1 MRFTTTILEKTVI
14 LCAQVYLLAI
24 TLMILGLRWW
34 QTMAMKDFQ
43 TWVLAT
49 CSLPSL
55 PALDTLDEAILSPSL
70 PAFQHSRHSSSST
83 HNWMMWG
90 PTPHLISKAI
100 LHVSAEGPTRESRW
114 LQGVGGWGITWT
126 ALVQLHPGLRNSCPF
141 PAWSTTPVFIPTQER
156 ASGCLA
162 EGARFGGIYRTL
174 AGKFAGTGAY
184 GALLPHLEWELRPPD
199 HHINEQQILWV
210 SLPKKHCLDF
220 ETQVVQRSAPGCG
233 SHVE

>member
-1 MRFTTTILEKTVI
+1 MRFMTTILEKTVI

-43 TWVLAT
+43 AWVLAT
-49 CSLPSL
+49 CSLPTL

-100 LHVSAEGPTRESRW
+100 LHISAEGPTREQGNQGGCKEWGDGVSPEQLSFSFILDLETRVLSLPGPQLPFSSPRKSEHQDVELRVLDLGGFTGLW
-114 LQGVGGWGITWT
+114 LENLQGLECIEPFSHTLSENYDHQIIT
-126 ALVQLHPGLRNSCPF
+126 
-141 PAWSTTPVFIPTQER
+141 
-156 ASGCLA
+156 
-162 EGARFGGIYRTL
+162 
-174 AGKFAGTGAY
+174 
-184 GALLPHLEWELRPPD
+184 
-199 HHINEQQILWV
+199 
-210 SLPKKHCLDF
+210 
-220 ETQVVQRSAPGCG
+220 
-233 SHVE
+233 